1 MTDNL
6 SRADGARVLADLHA
20 LRAIGTYKTGVHKPT
35 FSEPHLRSLAWLVQR
50 LPEAGL
56 TGEIDGIGNI
66 LGTSTKAG
74 PKLLAGSHLESQNH
88 AGWLDGPLGVVY
100 ALEAA
105 RVINRDPNI
114 NGAVEVASWCDEEGH
129 FGHFLGSRSYVG
141 GVTEADIDAARDR
154 NSGKSMRDALR
165 DAGLAGRARARCERG
180 RHIGYLEAHIEQGET
195 LESSGLKIGVVTS
208 IVGIWQYRITFTG
221 EQNHAGT
228 TRMAIRR
235 DAGLALARFCVA
247 IDERFPAACGPRTV
261 WTTGRITLDPGAPSI
276 IPGAAEMLFQI
287 RDDDPAVIARLEDL
301 LRSMAAEVDK
311 QGRCSVAVE
320 RIRTGTP
327 ALMDASFQQAIEQ
340 AGAACAGGRSL
351 RMPSGAGHDAQ
362 VLATVMPAGMLF
374 VPSIGGISHHWTENT
389 ADADIVTGA
398 EVFVDACRKLLRD
411 NENRRPHCGRR
422 SCLSR
427 FRTSRLLSCLP
438 SIADAPGAAI
448 GLRPVAELAVEF
460 HQERNAIGQPP
471 LGARRG
477 QREITRGPRAEHR
490 KRRRATNSA
499 DCGERDIR
507 LRIADLIMGI
517 GEFAEQVQLTAI
529 VHGEDL
535 VRPQEMTQPSR
546 LKIKQLEQ
554 KLL

>member
-6 SRADGARVLADLHA
+6 PSADGARVLADLHA
-20 LRAIGTYKTGVHKPT
+20 LRAIGAYKTGVHKPT

-56 TGEIDGIGNI
+56 AGEIDGIGNI
-66 LGTSTKAG
+66 VGSSTKPG

-105 RVINRDPNI
+105 RVINRDPNMK
-114 NGAVEVASWCDEEGH
+114 GAVEVASWCDEEGH

-154 NSGKSMRDALR
+154 NDDRSMRDALR
-165 DAGLAGRARARCERG
+165 DVGLSGRARAQYEPG

-195 LESSGLKIGVVTS
+195 LESSGLSIGVVTS
-208 IVGIWQYRITFTG
+208 IVGIWQYRITFAG

-235 DAGLALARFCVA
+235 DAGLALARFCVD
-247 IDERFPAACGPRTV
+247 IDNRFPTACGPRTV

-320 RIRTGTP
+320 RIRTGAP
-327 ALMDASFQQAIEQ
+327 AVMDAAFQQAIEQ
-340 AGAACAGGRSL
+340 GSAAFAGGRSL

-362 VLATVMPAGMLF
+362 ILATVMPAGMLF

-389 ADADIVTGA
+389 ADVDIVTGA
-398 EVFVDACRKLLRD
+398 EVFVEACR
-411 NENRRPHCGRR
+411 
-422 SCLSR
+422 
-427 FRTSRLLSCLP
+427 RLL
-438 SIADAPGAAI
+438 
-448 GLRPVAELAVEF
+448 
-460 HQERNAIGQPP
+460 
-471 LGARRG
+471 AR
-477 QREITRGPRAEHR
+477 
-490 KRRRATNSA
+490 
-499 DCGERDIR
+499 
-507 LRIADLIMGI
+507 
-517 GEFAEQVQLTAI
+517 
-529 VHGEDL
+529 
-535 VRPQEMTQPSR
+535 
-546 LKIKQLEQ
+546 
-554 KLL
+554 

>member
-1 MTDNL
+1 MNDNL

-20 LRAIGTYKTGVHKPT
+20 LRAIGAYKTGVHKPT
-35 FSEPHLRSLAWLVQR
+35 FSEPHLRSLQWLMQR
-50 LPEAGL
+50 LPEAEL

-66 LGTSTKAG
+66 IGTSTKPG
-74 PKLLAGSHLESQNH
+74 LKLLAGSHLESQNH

-105 RVINRDPNI
+105 RVINRDPNT

-141 GVTEADIDAARDR
+141 GVTEADIDAACDR
-154 NSGKSMRDALR
+154 SGNSMRDALR
-165 DAGLAGRARARCERG
+165 EAGLAGRARARCERG

-195 LESSGLKIGVVTS
+195 LESSGLGIEIVTS

-228 TRMAIRR
+228 TRMAIRK
-235 DAGLALARFCVA
+235 DAGLALARFCVD

-287 RDDDPAVIARLEDL
+287 RDDDGNVIARLEDL

-311 QGRCSVAVE
+311 RGGCTVAVE
-320 RIRTGTP
+320 RIRTGAP
-327 ALMDASFQQAIEQ
+327 ALMDVSFQQAIEQ
-340 AGAACAGGRSL
+340 ASAALAGGRSL

-398 EVFVDACRKLLRD
+398 EVFVEACR
-411 NENRRPHCGRR
+411 
-422 SCLSR
+422 
-427 FRTSRLLSCLP
+427 RLL
-438 SIADAPGAAI
+438 
-448 GLRPVAELAVEF
+448 
-460 HQERNAIGQPP
+460 
-471 LGARRG
+471 AR
-477 QREITRGPRAEHR
+477 
-490 KRRRATNSA
+490 
-499 DCGERDIR
+499 
-507 LRIADLIMGI
+507 
-517 GEFAEQVQLTAI
+517 
-529 VHGEDL
+529 
-535 VRPQEMTQPSR
+535 
-546 LKIKQLEQ
+546 
-554 KLL
+554 

>member
-1 MTDNL
+1 MIDHL
-6 SRADGARVLADLHA
+6 SRVDGTRVLADLHA
-20 LRAIGTYKTGVHKPT
+20 LRAIGAYKTGVHKPT
-35 FSEPHLRSLAWLVQR
+35 FSEPHIRSLHWLVQR
-50 LPEAGL
+50 LPEASL
-56 TGEIDGIGNI
+56 AGEIDGIGNV
-66 LGTSTKAG
+66 LGASTKPG

-88 AGWLDGPLGVVY
+88 AGWLDGPLGVIY

-114 NGAVEVASWCDEEGH
+114 SGAVEVASWCDEEGH

-141 GVTEADIDAARDR
+141 GVTEADIDAAHDR
-154 NSGKSMRDALR
+154 SGRRMRDALR
-165 DAGLAGRARARCERG
+165 DAGLTGRARAQYERG

-235 DAGLALARFCVA
+235 DAGLALARFCVD

-261 WTTGRITLDPGAPSI
+261 WTTGRISLDPGAPSI

-287 RDDDPAVIARLEDL
+287 RDDDPAVIARLQDL
-301 LRSMAAEVDK
+301 LHGMAAEVDK

-320 RIRTGTP
+320 RIRTGAP
-327 ALMDASFQQAIEQ
+327 ALMDVAFQQTIEQ

-362 VLATVMPAGMLF
+362 ILATVMPAGMLF

-398 EVFVDACRKLLRD
+398 EVFVDTCR
-411 NENRRPHCGRR
+411 
-422 SCLSR
+422 
-427 FRTSRLLSCLP
+427 RLL
-438 SIADAPGAAI
+438 
-448 GLRPVAELAVEF
+448 
-460 HQERNAIGQPP
+460 
-471 LGARRG
+471 AR
-477 QREITRGPRAEHR
+477 
-490 KRRRATNSA
+490 
-499 DCGERDIR
+499 
-507 LRIADLIMGI
+507 
-517 GEFAEQVQLTAI
+517 
-529 VHGEDL
+529 
-535 VRPQEMTQPSR
+535 
-546 LKIKQLEQ
+546 
-554 KLL
+554 